1 MKRVSFV
8 FAVVALPFFVAAQ
21 DIITL
26 GAYYFDGWG
35 SLSSKH
41 LTSKLR
47 DSFPERKPKWGW
59 VTSTPQ
65 IMKEQID
72 LAADAGLAFFSFDWY
87 YPDYDKKN
95 FRQDPLNH
103 ALSLYLGAPNKK
115 RLAFCL
121 MVANHAGQ
129 EIGPDDWP
137 AVTDEWVQLL
147 KDPQYL
153 QVNGRPY
160 LAFFDLRS
168 LLRLFGSKE
177 AVHKALDVLRSKAG
191 QPGVTLAVC
200 VSPNI
205 RAVQDAK
212 DCGFDA
218 VTGYNYPD
226 PAYKD
231 FKKEHHVDSLAHFG
245 NWIWD
250 QFIKAPLP
258 YIPVATLNWDP
269 RPWAN
274 GANFYSKSVRYTGY
288 DSASVYRNI
297 KAVRDW
303 ILRNPSSTSSEHVAL
318 LYAWNEYGEGAW
330 LTPSENDRLHL
341 LAGVKQALAD
351 SETPKK
357 YRNVNE

>member
-1 MKRVSFV
+1 ML
-8 FAVVALPFFVAAQ
+8 ALPFFMAAQ

-35 SLSSKH
+35 SPSSKH

-65 IMKEQID
+65 AVKEQID
-72 LAADAGLAFFSFDWY
+72 LAADNGLAFFCFDWY
-87 YPDYDKKN
+87 YPSYAKKN

-103 ALSLYLGAPNKK
+103 ALQLYLEAPNKK

-121 MVANHAGQ
+121 IIANHAGQ

-137 AVTDEWVQLL
+137 AVTDEWAQLL

-160 LAFFDLRS
+160 LAFFDMRS
-168 LLRLFGSKE
+168 LVRLFGSKD
-177 AVHKALDVLRSKAG
+177 AVRNALGQLRSKAG
-191 QPGVTLAVC
+191 QPGVTLGVC

-205 RAVQDAK
+205 KAVQDAK
-212 DCGFDA
+212 DCGFDV

-231 FKKEHHVDSLAHFG
+231 FKKEHNVDSLAHFG
-245 NWIWD
+245 NWIWN
-250 QFIKAPLP
+250 QFINGPLT

-274 GANFYSKSVRYTGY
+274 GTNFYSKSVRYTGY
-288 DSASVYRNI
+288 DSSSVYRNV
-297 KAVRDW
+297 KALHDW
-303 ILRNPSSTSSEHVAL
+303 VLSNPSSTSAEHVAL
-318 LYAWNEYGEGAW
+318 VYAWNEYGEGAW
-330 LTPSENDRLHL
+330 LTPSENDQLHL
-341 LAGVKQALAD
+341 LAGVKKALSN

-357 YRNVNE
+357 HRNVNE